1 MNQIVLLV
9 ILGLLLLPVEAAVSL
24 YPYNSA
30 EPSPTDKVFRS
41 LRSEKTYEP
50 ACACAYPGEVTF
62 ADADGNPVASYT
74 NLDDVYIKVVDP
86 SLIGVSLLEDA
97 LEIGGQTFDLEL
109 LSGAAN
115 DTFITRPIFLG
126 ELVLGTGN
134 TITAT
139 YTDPLYPLDTSTVII
154 GVIEVDFEVE
164 AFLVVPVSDPAVRA
178 GVAFTYEGNG
188 LATVF
193 SVTVYDLT
201 GKIVWDTAFTTVSE
215 VVWNGTNREG
225 EEAASGPYIYV
236 IAASDETRTYTNKGA
251 FIKH

>member
-9 ILGLLLLPVEAAVSL
+9 ALGLLILPVEAAVSL

-30 EPSPTDKVFRS
+30 EPSPTAKVFRS

-97 LEIGGQTFDLEL
+97 VKIGGQTVDLEL

-139 YTDPLYPLDTSTVII
+139 YTDPLYPLDTSTVVI

-164 AFLVVPVSDPAVRA
+164 AFLVVSNPVVNE
-178 GVAFTYEGNG
+178 GVAFTYEGSG
-188 LATVF
+188 FAAVF
-193 SVTVYDLT
+193 AVTVYDLT
-201 GKIVWDTAFTTVSE
+201 GKIVWDAAFTNVSE
-215 VVWNGTNREG
+215 VVWDGTNREG

-236 IAASDETRTYTNKGA
+236 IAASDGTRTYTDKGA

>member
-74 NLDDVYIKVVDP
+74 NMDDVYVKVVDP
-86 SLIGVSLLEDA
+86 SLIGVPILEDA

-109 LSGAAN
+109 LLGAAN

-139 YTDPLYPLDTSTVII
+139 YTDPLYPLDTLTVTI

-164 AFLVVPVSDPAVRA
+164 AFLVVSDPAVRA
-178 GVAFTYEGNG
+178 GVAFTYDGSG
-188 LATVF
+188 LAATF
-193 SVTVYDLT
+193 SVTVYDLM
-201 GKIVWDTAFTTVSE
+201 GKIVWNTALTNVSG
-215 VVWNGTNREG
+215 VVWDGKNRDG

-236 IAASDETRTYTNKGA
+236 IAASDETRTYTDKGA